1 MLYRGCV
8 MVTSS
13 FVNRV
18 VWCLIVLV
26 GAAPLLLVIEVG
38 GFGTTAQSYFRS
50 LWHPLYAVYQA
61 HKSSFDLLIL
71 VIGTT
76 VPAVSGGLAILKGFY
91 YAEMNLPKRLQELVD
106 RVREQHLHE
115 RPKLLSYVS
124 GPFDTRDFLVP
135 TILSNPLAQMLRLF
149 GWVSLRN
156 QVRDFASAVDQFQDE
171 IKVLATKKEDVENK
185 KVTAHLLRGAYFAA
199 KAKEFDQ
206 ISLDYRGHI
215 EKSLAEYE
223 AVVAMRGADLDALE
237 GAAVQA
243 GAIGDVTKQRSY
255 LDSAISVAD
264 LQKQLLR
271 HARALR
277 KSAVIIERGGTPNDW
292 NWREDV
298 CSRAGN
304 SWIASGPI
312 TPRRRWNLPRYCCCT
327 VTCRP
332 PARSSTRHED
342 HLSAPGLCSLLWRG
356 MLARWENAARQ
367 GGTSTVE

>member
-1 MLYRGCV
+1 

-13 FVNRV
+13 FVNQV

-223 AVVAMRGADLDALE
+223 AVLAMRGADLDALE

-292 NWREDV
+292 NLARGRLLAGWKLLDRKWANNAAEALELAEILLLYGDVQTTREKFYAARR
-298 CSRAGN
+298 SLERAG
-304 SWIASGPI
+304 ALFAAVEGDVGEMG
-312 TPRRRWNLPRYCCCT
+312 TGR
-327 VTCRP
+327 VK
-332 PARSSTRHED
+332 AV
-342 HLSAPGLCSLLWRG
+342 
-356 MLARWENAARQ
+356 LARLN
-367 GGTSTVE
+367 SVERRA